1 MAFSPRSPWSRSKKP
16 DIYSTV
22 VVHDDEDDARG
33 GAAARAEDDDD
44 DDPSALPPLLQRL
57 PKDFGGAS
65 FDDDD
70 DPYSSD
76 LDDASLSATVVIKR
90 TFIRHSGGPPSP
102 RESVSGTF
110 IRHTR
115 GSSSPHES
123 FSGTFIH
130 HTSSA
135 SSPRDSASG
144 AGAGFG
150 SSFITPSSGQAEED
164 RQPSLLMQQQQSRRK
179 ASMSSLPDS
188 VTREDPSTKY
198 ELLHELGKGSYG
210 AVYKARDLRTQEL
223 VAVKIISLTEGTQK
237 APWLDAAGS
246 RRYTECWLELKIQGK
261 RPRSQ
266 ENERTP
272 ANLKN
277 GREQQTC
284 KTRGGCGASL
294 LGAHIEEGYEDIRGE
309 IEMLQQCSHPNVV
322 RYFGSYQGEEYLW
335 IVMEYCGGGSV
346 ADLIGITE
354 EPLDEPQIA
363 YICRETLKGLAYL
376 HTIFKVHR
384 DIKGG
389 NILLTEQ
396 GEVKLGDFGVAAQLT
411 RTMSKR
417 NTFIGTPHWMAP
429 EVIQESRYDGKVTS
443 PSLPPSSLSQSNI
456 SGAVDVWA
464 LGVSAIE
471 MAEGMPPRSTV
482 HPMRVI
488 FMISSEPA
496 PMLEDKEKWSLL
508 FHDFI
513 AKCLTKD
520 ARLRPPAIEMLK
532 HKFIEKCNTGA
543 SKMLAKI
550 KEAKIIRETAVQNQL
565 PDSDDAMDATVRIN
579 EDYGETVPTNS
590 QSTHETKND
599 GSGGDFGTMIVHPE
613 DGDEAAESSIFP
625 RAEFIPGLGSINSFT
640 HDPKR
645 AELISKFWAEST
657 AESDASK
664 ERDLYGLPD
673 IQEPKTMPRS
683 TGTVKHHKGV
693 EGTVLRHDITASP
706 GVASTMNKLSSSPSR
721 KAFSVQDKLW
731 SIYAAGNTVPIPF
744 LKAIDISP
752 LALVSDSVAGNGPA
766 GSSTTDALEAVRE
779 LFSGDG
785 QAKKGRKG
793 QNEAPL
799 PPGVHDR
806 LTTSPTLMNL
816 AQALAYHK
824 TCYEDMPLQD
834 SQATEEQQT
843 IQNLCDTLRTI
854 LSQNLTQYRMRTNR
868 CKEEEEKLRLAHKET
883 SRILS
888 DLEEGSNV
896 QAANVGFCRVIKLA
910 KHDAGKLVFATVALL
925 VASLSNLLVPK
936 YGGKIIDIV
945 SRDVQRPEDK
955 AQALADVNGTILYI
969 VLIVVTGS
977 VCTALRAWLFNS
989 ASERVVARLRQD
1001 LFSHLEIAF
1010 FDVTRTGELLS
1021 RLSED
1026 TQIIKNAAT
1035 TNLSEALR
1043 NLTTTA
1049 IGLGF
1054 MFSTSWKLTLL
1065 ALVIVPVIS
1074 VAVRKFGR
1082 FLRELSHQTQAAA
1095 AVASSIAEESFGA
1108 IRTVRAFAQE
1118 PHEISRYG
1126 GKVNETLKLGL
1137 KQAKVVGLF
1146 SGGLNAASTLSVV
1159 VVVIYG
1165 ANLTINGYMTTGSL
1179 TSFILYS
1186 LTGLYTTVMKASGA
1200 SRRVFQLLDRVSS
1213 MTNTGDKCPK
1223 IENEGEVELDDV
1235 WFAYPSRPSHMIL
1248 KGITLK
1254 LAPGSKVALVGPSG
1268 GGKTTIANLIER
1280 FYDPLKGRILL
1291 NGVPLVEISHQY
1303 LHQKVSIVSQEPT
1316 LFNCSIEENIAY
1328 GLEGKASSADVENA
1342 AKMANAHDFI
1352 CSFPDQYKTVVGER
1366 GIRLSGGQKQRVAI
1380 ARALLM
1386 NPRVL
1391 LLDEATSALD
1401 AESEYLVQDAMDS
1414 LMKGRTVLVIAHRL
1428 STVKSA
1434 DTVAVISEGQIVE
1447 RGTHDELLER
1457 DGIYTALVKRQLQ
1470 LPKFEGTA
1478 NGTAEIEPSSNGQ

>member
-1 MAFSPRSPWSRSKKP
+1 MVREMRINTAPRGNR
-16 DIYSTV
+16 V
-22 VVHDDEDDARG
+22 
-33 GAAARAEDDDD
+33 
-44 DDPSALPPLLQRL
+44 PLL
-57 PKDFGGAS
+57 
-65 FDDDD
+65 
-70 DPYSSD
+70 
-76 LDDASLSATVVIKR
+76 
-90 TFIRHSGGPPSP
+90 
-102 RESVSGTF
+102 
-110 IRHTR
+110 
-115 GSSSPHES
+115 
-123 FSGTFIH
+123 
-130 HTSSA
+130 
-135 SSPRDSASG
+135 
-144 AGAGFG
+144 
-150 SSFITPSSGQAEED
+150 
-164 RQPSLLMQQQQSRRK
+164 
-179 ASMSSLPDS
+179 
-188 VTREDPSTKY
+188 
-198 ELLHELGKGSYG
+198 
-210 AVYKARDLRTQEL
+210 
-223 VAVKIISLTEGTQK
+223 
-237 APWLDAAGS
+237 
-246 RRYTECWLELKIQGK
+246 
-261 RPRSQ
+261 
-266 ENERTP
+266 N
-272 ANLKN
+272 N
-277 GREQQTC
+277 G
-284 KTRGGCGASL
+284 
-294 LGAHIEEGYEDIRGE
+294 
-309 IEMLQQCSHPNVV
+309 
-322 RYFGSYQGEEYLW
+322 
-335 IVMEYCGGGSV
+335 
-346 ADLIGITE
+346 
-354 EPLDEPQIA
+354 
-363 YICRETLKGLAYL
+363 
-376 HTIFKVHR
+376 
-384 DIKGG
+384 
-389 NILLTEQ
+389 
-396 GEVKLGDFGVAAQLT
+396 
-411 RTMSKR
+411 
-417 NTFIGTPHWMAP
+417 
-429 EVIQESRYDGKVTS
+429 
-443 PSLPPSSLSQSNI
+443 
-456 SGAVDVWA
+456 
-464 LGVSAIE
+464 
-471 MAEGMPPRSTV
+471 
-482 HPMRVI
+482 
-488 FMISSEPA
+488 
-496 PMLEDKEKWSLL
+496 
-508 FHDFI
+508 
-513 AKCLTKD
+513 
-520 ARLRPPAIEMLK
+520 
-532 HKFIEKCNTGA
+532 
-543 SKMLAKI
+543 
-550 KEAKIIRETAVQNQL
+550 
-565 PDSDDAMDATVRIN
+565 
-579 EDYGETVPTNS
+579 
-590 QSTHETKND
+590 
-599 GSGGDFGTMIVHPE
+599 
-613 DGDEAAESSIFP
+613 
-625 RAEFIPGLGSINSFT
+625 
-640 HDPKR
+640 
-645 AELISKFWAEST
+645 
-657 AESDASK
+657 
-664 ERDLYGLPD
+664 
-673 IQEPKTMPRS
+673 
-683 TGTVKHHKGV
+683 
-693 EGTVLRHDITASP
+693 
-706 GVASTMNKLSSSPSR
+706 
-721 KAFSVQDKLW
+721 
-731 SIYAAGNTVPIPF
+731 
-744 LKAIDISP
+744 
-752 LALVSDSVAGNGPA
+752 
-766 GSSTTDALEAVRE
+766 
-779 LFSGDG
+779 
-785 QAKKGRKG
+785 
-793 QNEAPL
+793 
-799 PPGVHDR
+799 
-806 LTTSPTLMNL
+806 
-816 AQALAYHK
+816 
-824 TCYEDMPLQD
+824 
-834 SQATEEQQT
+834 
-843 IQNLCDTLRTI
+843 
-854 LSQNLTQYRMRTNR
+854 
-868 CKEEEEKLRLAHKET
+868 ET

-910 KHDAGKLVFATVALL
+910 KHDAGKLVFATIALL

-1001 LFSHLEIAF
+1001 LFSHLINQEIAF

-1054 MFSTSWKLTLL
+1054 MLL

-1118 PHEISRYG
+1118 PHEVSRYG

-1186 LTGLYTTVMKASGA
+1186 LTVGSSVSALSGLYTTVMKASGA

-1223 IENEGEVELDDV
+1223 NENEGEVELDDV

-1447 RGTHDELLER
+1447 SGTHDELLER